1 MRQVPPIARREL
13 QAFFVSPVAY
23 VVLTLWSVLAG
34 SFFLS
39 NLLGFAAEHE
49 EAQRLQ
55 SEAHLAQLNLNDGLI
70 MPFLGAMWIVML
82 FLLPAVTMGLFSSD
96 KSNGTEEL
104 LLTSPVTGW
113 DIVLGKFCAGA
124 AFALLMIGIAA
135 FFPGLLF
142 VYGEPDVGKT
152 AAGLLG
158 LFLVALA
165 YVAVGGFAS
174 SLTRSQL
181 IAFMVTLVILVVLG
195 MLLPFIVDAGVA
207 GGHGE
212 AGALAGALGWAST
225 GRHAENLLAG
235 LVDTTD
241 LAYFAAVVAGFLVLT
256 KTAVESVRWR

>member
-1 MRQVPPIARREL
+1 MKHVSPIARREL
-13 QAFFVSPVAY
+13 HAFFVSPVAY
-23 VVLTLWSVLAG
+23 VVLTLWSVLSG

-39 NLLGFAAEHE
+39 NLLGFAAEYD

-82 FLLPAVTMGLFSSD
+82 FLLPAVTMGLFANE

-113 DIVLGKFCAGA
+113 DIVLGKFCAGG
-124 AFALLMIGIAA
+124 AFALLMIAIAA

-142 VYGEPDVGKT
+142 VYGEPELGRT
-152 AAGLLG
+152 AAGLLA
-158 LFLVALA
+158 LLLVALT
-165 YVAVGGFAS
+165 YVAVGAFAS

-181 IAFMVTLVILVVLG
+181 IAFMLTLVILVVLG
-195 MLLPFIVDAGVA
+195 MLLPFIVDAGIA
-207 GGHGE
+207 GGHG
-212 AGALAGALGWAST
+212 ASSALADAMGWAST

-235 LVDTTD
+235 LVDTAD
-241 LAYFAAVVAGFLVLT
+241 LAYFAAAIAGFLVLT